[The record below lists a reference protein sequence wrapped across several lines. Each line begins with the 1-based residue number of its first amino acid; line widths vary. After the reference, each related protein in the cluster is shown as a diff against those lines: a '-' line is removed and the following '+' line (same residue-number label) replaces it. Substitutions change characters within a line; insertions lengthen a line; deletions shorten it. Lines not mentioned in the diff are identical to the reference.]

1 MDEIWGLESDTV
13 DTTVNVHI
21 NRLRKRFEEWPEF
34 KIQAIRGIGY
44 KAVIQNENQIN

>member
-21 NRLRKRFEEWPEF
+21 TRLRKKFDTWPEF
-34 KIQAIRGIGY
+34 RLVAVRGVGY
-44 KAVIQNENQIN
+44 KAVIHHE